1 MINKVCYDPEREV
14 SFDENYAKNRFSRR
28 MRLNLPKLNLL
39 FSYGEPTCD
48 QVTDAISSCNLIT
61 DTTSNTDLITEP
73 TSNLITGSVPTY
85 ADFLAYA
92 CLHDL
97 KEFVPQCFTGINN
110 KPITLFFRHIEGL
123 TELKKWFENV
133 GKEGEYIRP
142 PRPSITT
149 RIGYFA

>member
-1 MINKVCYDPEREV
+1 MINKVCYDPEKEV

-39 FSYGEPTCD
+39 IATE
-48 QVTDAISSCNLIT
+48 TDPAS
-61 DTTSNTDLITEP
+61 DLITGP
-73 TSNLITGSVPTY
+73 NPVY

-97 KEFVPQCFTGINN
+97 KEFVPRCFAGINN
-110 KPITLFFRHIEGL
+110 KPVTLFFRHVEEIAK
-123 TELKKWFENV
+123 LKEWFETD

-142 PRPSITT
+142 PRPSITI